1 MNQTYMLRGLALL
14 LTLCLLCGSL
24 VACKDEPIDPSA
36 ATKLSFK
43 SAASYDYLKSLDGQA
58 VTINGYLATSSPADG
73 SFIFLMNLPFQSCPF
88 CVPNTTQLSNT
99 MEVYPK
105 KNEKFEYTTQAVKV
119 VGRLEV
125 APSEDKP
132 FTDEYGYQFN
142 FKIVD
147 ATYTILKDDDLTE
160 DLALWQKIA
169 SSGVVDE
176 MYRMYEY
183 LNFLCFWNT
192 YTINSYTD
200 SDGNLQPG
208 YYLYASDAMNF
219 IVKDGAQFNYGYK
232 DGYFEG
238 IIASIERVD
247 PNAFEDLEQN
257 VRDAKALADK
267 AFQELVDGNY
277 TKEYKYV
284 DKFGT
289 YDYIY
294 TITNAAALEAEMQT
308 LYNAFSDWIGSWEL

>member
-1 MNQTYMLRGLALL
+1 MNKSYLFRGITLL
-14 LTLCLLCGSL
+14 LILCLLCGSL
-24 VACKDEPIDPSA
+24 VACKDEPIDPST

-43 SAASYDYLKSLDGQA
+43 SASSYEYLKGLDGQA

-88 CVPNTTQLSNT
+88 CIPNTSQLSNT
-99 MEVYPK
+99 VEVYPQ
-105 KNEKFEYTTQAVKV
+105 KNQKFEYTTQAVKV

-132 FTDEYGYQFN
+132 FTDDYGYQFN

-147 ATYTILKDDDLTE
+147 ATYTILKDEDLTE

-176 MYRMYEY
+176 MYQMYEY

-192 YTINSYTD
+192 YSINSYVD
-200 SDGNLQPG
+200 SNGEVQPG
-208 YYLYASDAMNF
+208 YYLYASDALNF
-219 IVKDGAQFNYGYK
+219 LVKDGAQFNYGYK

-238 IIASIERVD
+238 IIADIEAVD

-257 VRDAKALADK
+257 VRDAKALAEWALK
-267 AFQELVDGNY
+267 ELTDGNY
-277 TKEYKYV
+277 TSEYKYV
-284 DKFGT
+284 EKFET

-294 TITNAAALEAEMQT
+294 TITNGAALEAQMNT
-308 LYNAFSDWIGSWEL
+308 LYTAFSDWIGSWEL